1 MDGVTLC
8 DENLIQLLEINVL
21 GVLPEALTAHV
32 QTVLAD
38 QIMSVGADV
47 TSERALAVFAGPG
60 VMHILEP
67 HAEQIIQ
74 ICFK

>member
-1 MDGVTLC
+1 MTLS
-8 DENLIQLLEINVL
+8 DENLVQLLETDVL